1 VLARIAVAGFT
12 RCRAGSAVL
21 TVIAPTARIDHE
33 EEQMTT
39 TTAVHATVEDTIARR
54 GRWCVAAGLVGLAQG
69 AVVLAWPHQVHD
81 SRYSFPFTAT
91 WYVIAQA
98 TFFLQHLPLAVAVGA
113 LATVPAVHRQKVAH
127 RALVVGAAG
136 LGLLALLELV
146 AMSAATTANDSTLGT
161 TIDSLYT
168 IPVLM
173 SGVGLLVA
181 GTGLLR
187 RHTLGRTLPW
197 TLVAL
202 GVFVFVGLIPA
213 IATDSFV
220 GGRLAIMAWMVG
232 FVVLGAVMQR
242 RER

>member
-1 VLARIAVAGFT
+1 
-12 RCRAGSAVL
+12 L
-21 TVIAPTARIDHE
+21 TNRIDHE

-39 TTAVHATVEDTIARR
+39 TTTRVQATAEDTIARR
-54 GRWCVAAGLVGLAQG
+54 GRWCVAAGLVGIAQG
-69 AVVLAWPHQVHD
+69 AVVLAWPHQVDD
-81 SRYSFPFTAT
+81 SRFSFPFTAT
-91 WYVIAQA
+91 WFVIAQA
-98 TFFLQHLPLAVAVGA
+98 TFFLQHLPLAVAAGA
-113 LATVPAVHRQKVAH
+113 LTTLPAVRGEKAAR

-146 AMSAATTANDSTLGT
+146 AMSAATTANKSTLGT

-168 IPVLM
+168 IPVLLT
-173 SGVGLLVA
+173 GVGLLVA
-181 GTGLLR
+181 GTVLLR

-202 GVFVFVGLIPA
+202 GVFVFVGLTPA

-220 GGRLAIMAWMVG
+220 GGRLAIMAWMAL